1 MCWICIGVPP
11 AMEDAE
17 CLERL
22 FHVDNRANHIK
33 GKWFK
38 KDVLAS
44 IASILQVTGAQAIQC
59 ESISKDKNSG
69 TGNSIGGPFHTDPG
83 SLYIMSCKF
92 NSKQLKICEDIYN
105 SGITEAEVLRK
116 SWVQK
121 ECVALRVL
129 LHAWAVMVEVRPR
142 GRVRPDSETG
152 RMVPSSWHVEEGVL
166 LSGRRIVQRRR
177 ETVRQARQSR
187 ENVQRA
193 SWQDGRGEGGA

>member
-1 MCWICIGVPP
+1 MYKYAIKIGQTAWGTQDFYNKAKRIRTYHPKVKMCWICIGVPP

-105 SGITEAEVLRK
+105 SGITEEGM
-116 SWVQK
+116 
-121 ECVALRVL
+121 EC
-129 LHAWAVMVEVRPR
+129 
-142 GRVRPDSETG
+142 
-152 RMVPSSWHVEEGVL
+152 EEGEKGYFCLFCLYGAKVGMTK
-166 LSGRRIVQRRR
+166 GRNGNGQ
-177 ETVRQARQSR
+177 
-187 ENVQRA
+187 
-193 SWQDGRGEGGA
+193 